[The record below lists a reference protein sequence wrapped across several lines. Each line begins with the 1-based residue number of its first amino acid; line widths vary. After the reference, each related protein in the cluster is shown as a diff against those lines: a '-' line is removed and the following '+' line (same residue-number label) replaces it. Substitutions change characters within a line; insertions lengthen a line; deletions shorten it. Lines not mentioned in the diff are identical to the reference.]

1 MALFSKN
8 TLVLVL
14 SLSALLAGINSY
26 AATKAAAK
34 PVAAQRLSTL
44 DGKFSFSLPKG
55 YIANPM
61 PAGKEQSNTAG
72 ATGTMYANQTER
84 RVIIAAQNTLSDGL
98 PSGNNDDAF
107 LDGSV
112 TGFVNQQ
119 TKNLGNFKQT
129 GESRFT
135 SKGLGI
141 REIDSTATM
150 GGGATLNTTFLAGS
164 GNQVSVVQVIS
175 RADDQAGH
183 AALIKHIVDELRA
196 P

>member
-1 MALFSKN
+1 MALFSKK
-8 TLVLVL
+8 TVVLVL
-14 SLSALLAGINSY
+14 SLTALLIGSNSY
-26 AATKAAAK
+26 AATKAPAK

-44 DGKFSFSLPKG
+44 GGKFSFSLPNG
-55 YIANPM
+55 YVANPM
-61 PAGKEQSNTAG
+61 QAGKEESNTAG
-72 ATGTMYANQTER
+72 ASGTMYVNQTDR
-84 RVIIAAQNTLSDGL
+84 RVIIAAENTLEQGQ
-98 PSGNNDDAF
+98 PTGNNDDAF
-107 LDGSV
+107 LDSSV

-119 TKNLGNFKQT
+119 TKALGNFKQT

-135 SKGLGI
+135 SKGLGV

-164 GNQVSVVQVIS
+164 GNRVSVVQVIS

-183 AALIKHIVDELRA
+183 AALVKRIVDELRA

>member
-1 MALFSKN
+1 MALFSKK

-14 SLSALLAGINSY
+14 SLAALLTSIDSY
-26 AATKAAAK
+26 ATTKAQAK
-34 PVAAQRLSTL
+34 PVAAQKLSTL

-55 YIANPM
+55 YVANAM
-61 PAGKEQSNTAG
+61 PAGKEESNTAG
-72 ATGTMYANQTER
+72 ATGTMYVSQTDR
-84 RVIIAAQNTLSDGL
+84 RVIIAAENKLSEGL
-98 PSGNNDDAF
+98 PTGNNDDAF
-107 LDGSV
+107 LDSAV

-119 TKNLGNFKQT
+119 TKALGNFKQT
-129 GESRFT
+129 GENRFT
-135 SKGLGI
+135 SKGLGV

-164 GNQVSVVQVIS
+164 GNRVSVVQVIS

-183 AALIKHIVDELRA
+183 AALIKRIVDKLRA